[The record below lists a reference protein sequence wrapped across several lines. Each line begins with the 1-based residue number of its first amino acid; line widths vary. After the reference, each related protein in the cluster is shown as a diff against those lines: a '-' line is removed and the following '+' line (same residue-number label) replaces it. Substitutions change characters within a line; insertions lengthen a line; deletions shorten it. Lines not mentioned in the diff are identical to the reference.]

1 MQPIRLHNLQ
11 NIQIYITQQQ
21 KKPNN
26 PIEKWA
32 EDPNR
37 HFSKEDIQMAN
48 RHIKKMLNITNYYR
62 NANQNYNEVPPPTG
76 QNAIINKSTS
86 NKCWKGCEEKGTFLH
101 CWWECILVQPIW
113 KTACKY
119 LRKLNIKLPY
129 DPAILLLGIYPDK
142 TFIEKD
148 TCTPSSLQHHSQ

>member
-1 MQPIRLHNLQ
+1 
-11 NIQIYITQQQ
+11 
-21 KKPNN
+21 
-26 PIEKWA
+26 
-32 EDPNR
+32 
-37 HFSKEDIQMAN
+37 
-48 RHIKKMLNITNYYR
+48 MLNITNYYR
-62 NANQNYNEVPPPTG
+62 NANQNYNDVPPPTG

-148 TCTPSSLQHHSQ
+148 TCTHIFITALFTTAKTWKQPKCPSEQIKKMWYIQTMEYYSAIKRTK